1 MKDRHVRG
9 DGQGQ
14 DSPLPPASAERT
26 LAVVLQGAAQV
37 EVDVLQGQAAGL
49 DLGEV
54 QDVVEHGQEGVAE
67 SLTASR

>member
-1 MKDRHVRG
+1 
-9 DGQGQ
+9 
-14 DSPLPPASAERT
+14 
-26 LAVVLQGAAQV
+26 
-37 EVDVLQGQAAGL
+37 VLQGQAAGL